1 MPSSGSRAPS
11 LPPGALGSPHVSPST
26 SALSLVLSHG
36 EWRKVSQGAP
46 CWASPGAHQDPPP
59 PGRGG
64 KWSSPA
70 PPPQK
75 KVRQGMPMWAWDHLA
90 PLKKQKLK
98 HPPG

>member
-1 MPSSGSRAPS
+1 MEEGEPGCALLGLSRC
-11 LPPGALGSPHVSPST
+11 PPG
-26 SALSLVLSHG
+26 
-36 EWRKVSQGAP
+36 
-46 CWASPGAHQDPPP
+46 PPP